1 MNPPVVLIHGMWS
14 TGTTLEPIRKA
25 FESRGFSCHSPTL
38 PFHDN
43 GGNAAQVGKLSH
55 TDYVNFLE
63 TYVKNLNL
71 PEPPILIAHSMGGL
85 LAQLLAVRIP
95 TRALILF
102 APAAAAGINGFAL
115 SSIRSLAHA
124 LFSWKFWDKAQIHPT
139 LESAQYALFNN
150 LPLERQQELFKLL
163 VPESGRVL
171 FEAGLGAKGE
181 GKPTWVDFEKITS
194 PILIQHGTDDRIVI
208 VQGSRQVVGKYKN
221 ATLKEYEG
229 SGHWLFEEEVNQKIF
244 EDAQGWLQSQSI
256 SATL

>member
-71 PEPPILIAHSMGGL
+71 PEPPILIGHSMGGL

-244 EDAQGWLQSQSI
+244 EDARGWLKSQSI